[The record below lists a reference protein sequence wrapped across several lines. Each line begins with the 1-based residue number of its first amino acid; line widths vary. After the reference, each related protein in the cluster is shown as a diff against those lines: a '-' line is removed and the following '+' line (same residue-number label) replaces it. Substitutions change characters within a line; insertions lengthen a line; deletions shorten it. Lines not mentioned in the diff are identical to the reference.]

1 MTKKGPKLA
10 VFFPG
15 WPNFGKIKRGVNVL
29 FLLQKKQLYIKF
41 QKIWHITLGENALL
55 TKGRTD
61 KWMEG
66 TEIMGPSGKIQGTN
80 KSMGLLVDLIISQF
94 QYLLP
99 IFICLLFR
107 FIPNL
112 APSNNLVNKKL
123 LKVNP
128 PEKKPSWKKPNKIW
142 TKS

>member
-1 MTKKGPKLA
+1 
-10 VFFPG
+10 
-15 WPNFGKIKRGVNVL
+15 
-29 FLLQKKQLYIKF
+29 
-41 QKIWHITLGENALL
+41 
-55 TKGRTD
+55 
-61 KWMEG
+61 MEG

-112 APSNNLVNKKL
+112 APSNNLVNKKH

-128 PEKKPSWKKPNKIW
+128 PEKSPPENKPNKI
-142 TKS
+142 